1 MNFYVEI
8 ILRLVIAAVLGAV
21 IGLERA
27 GSNHDAGMRTHLM
40 VSLGAAGVMVIG
52 DMMSAEFLGTDPA
65 RIGAQVVSGIG
76 FLGAG
81 CILVNGNRIK
91 GLTTAAGLWTTACVG
106 LASGLGYYLVAGVM
120 TGIMLIGMLALRP
133 LANRLKRRGLKR
145 DYTLIIGVVE
155 KEAFKSVIDSMHEQE
170 CKVTSISEV
179 DDNKYMVKLLG
190 ETEESISKLV
200 LELMETKNIKS
211 VERN

>member
-1 MNFYVEI
+1 MNFYVDI
-8 ILRLVIAAVLGAV
+8 ILRLLIAAIFGAV

-27 GSNHDAGMRTHLM
+27 GTNHDAGIRTHLM
-40 VSLGAAGVMVIG
+40 VCLGAAGVMVIG
-52 DMMSAEFLGTDPA
+52 DMMSAEFVATDPA

-120 TGIMLIGMLALRP
+120 TAVILIGMLALRP

-145 DYTLIIGVVE
+145 DYVLTVGVTE
-155 KEAFKSVIDSMHEQE
+155 KEDFKAVIDSMHEQE
-170 CKVTSISEV
+170 CKVTSISEIKE
-179 DDNKYMVKLLG
+179 NKYEVKLSG